1 MAIELTEMDGGQMLQ
16 VRVSGR
22 LTHAE
27 YRRLVPEFERLVGQ
41 HGKIRV
47 LFDMVDFHGWNA
59 AALWDDIKFDL
70 KHFAAIER
78 LAMVGHKRWQKWMS
92 KFCRPFTTAHIRYFN
107 RAAIGEAHAW
117 LGERS
122 EAAVLRV
129 FQTRDQTR
137 AFYNKISR
145 FYDALSDRSE
155 APVRNAGLDLLKPR
169 AGEKVLEIGFGTGC
183 ALAVMARAVGPQG
196 RVFGI
201 DLSDQMVRLAKK
213 SLAEAGLAD
222 RTRLRGGDATRLP
235 YAADT
240 MDALFMSFT
249 LELFD
254 TPEIPSVLG
263 ECKRVLR
270 PGGRIVVVGMSKE
283 GGRRPFVS
291 AFEWAHRHYPNF
303 IDCRPIYVRR
313 ALEEAGF
320 KIQKSLKKPMW
331 IPVEIILGLKS

>member
-1 MAIELTEMDGGQMLQ
+1 
-16 VRVSGR
+16 
-22 LTHAE
+22 
-27 YRRLVPEFERLVGQ
+27 VG
-41 HGKIRV
+41 
-47 LFDMVDFHGWNA
+47 
-59 AALWDDIKFDL
+59 
-70 KHFAAIER
+70 
-78 LAMVGHKRWQKWMS
+78 
-92 KFCRPFTTAHIRYFN
+92 
-107 RAAIGEAHAW
+107 
-117 LGERS
+117 
-122 EAAVLRV
+122 
-129 FQTRDQTR
+129 
-137 AFYNKISR
+137 SR
-145 FYDALSDRSE
+145 
-155 APVRNAGLDLLKPR
+155 
-169 AGEKVLEIGFGTGC
+169 
-183 ALAVMARAVGPQG
+183 G

-222 RTRLRGGDATRLP
+222 RARLRLGDATRLP

-270 PGGRIVVVGMSKE
+270 PGGRIVVVGISKE
-283 GGRRPFVS
+283 GRRRPFVS

-303 IDCRPIYVRR
+303 IDCRPIYVRK

-320 KIQKSLKKPMW
+320 KIQKSLKKTMW